1 MNIVFMGTP
10 DFAVPA
16 LEALAADTS
25 GQFTVK
31 LVLTR
36 PDSVSGRGKTRL
48 PSPVRLCAQRHGI
61 EVLTPRS
68 LRASEASAAIHS
80 CEGQQDA
87 VVGGQQQWIAA
98 PAVLARNDRDVSCI
112 VKGVAALRP
121 DFIVV
126 AAYGLILPKELLE
139 LPRFGCI
146 NIHASLLPRWR
157 GAAPIQRA
165 ILAGDQQ
172 AGISIMRME
181 EGLDTGA
188 VCATGRVAT
197 DGKNLEAL
205 SAELALLG
213 SELLLAALP
222 QIASGSAVW
231 QKQDDSQACYAEKI
245 DKGELALSPGLSA
258 EMNLRRVLASSPQAP
273 ARCLIAGRSVT
284 LLDARIVTD
293 PNPDVG
299 AAAAASTV
307 ATAAAAAAAA
317 AASTAA
323 AAASTAATAAAAE
336 DIQHPG
342 HCEPSPDGAAI
353 HPSGSSAPAPA
364 SFSNKRLLLATASGQ
379 LEVLSMKPDGKREM
393 TATAFA
399 SGVPEL
405 GKSAACPASWSAVD
419 AGMA

>member
-16 LEALAADTS
+16 LEALVADTS
-25 GQFTVK
+25 GQFTVN

-68 LRASEASAAIHS
+68 LRASVASEAGVASAT
-80 CEGQQDA
+80 
-87 VVGGQQQWIAA
+87 A
-98 PAVLARNDRDVSCI
+98 PGSPQTSSLPASATCTAGCTVERV
-112 VKGVAALRP
+112 VAARP

-126 AAYGLILPKELLE
+126 AAYSLILPKELLE

-172 AGISIMRME
+172 AGISIMHME

-188 VCATGRVAT
+188 VCATGSVAT

-245 DKGELALSPGLSA
+245 DKGELALSPELSA
-258 EMNLRRVLASSPQAP
+258 ELNLRRVLASSAQAS

-284 LLDARIVTD
+284 LLDACVPTADALGI
-293 PNPDVG
+293 PPAIEPAIKPD
-299 AAAAASTV
+299 ALSASN
-307 ATAAAAAAAA
+307 
-317 AASTAA
+317 
-323 AAASTAATAAAAE
+323 
-336 DIQHPG
+336 
-342 HCEPSPDGAAI
+342 
-353 HPSGSSAPAPA
+353 APA

-379 LEVLSMKPDGKREM
+379 LEVLSLKPDGKREM
-393 TATAFA
+393 TAVAFA

-405 GKSAACPASWSAVD
+405 GKSAARPASWSAVD

>member
-25 GQFTVK
+25 GQFTVN

-68 LRASEASAAIHS
+68 LRASVASEAGVASAT
-80 CEGQQDA
+80 
-87 VVGGQQQWIAA
+87 A
-98 PAVLARNDRDVSCI
+98 PGSPQTSSLPASATCTAGCTVERV
-112 VKGVAALRP
+112 VAARP

-188 VCATGRVAT
+188 VCATGSVAT

-213 SELLLAALP
+213 AELLLSALP

-231 QKQDDSQACYAEKI
+231 QEQDDSQACYAEKI
-245 DKGELALSPGLSA
+245 DKGELALNPELSA
-258 EMNLRRVLASSPQAP
+258 ELNLRRVLASSPQAP

-284 LLDARIVTD
+284 LLDARVVMD
-293 PNPDVG
+293 SNPGVG
-299 AAAAASTV
+299 ATV
-307 ATAAAAAAAA
+307 GSIAT
-317 AASTAA
+317 AASTA
-323 AAASTAATAAAAE
+323 AATAAAAE

-353 HPSGSSAPAPA
+353 HPGGSSATA

-379 LEVLSMKPDGKREM
+379 LEVLSLKPDGKREM
-393 TATAFA
+393 TAAAFA

-405 GKSAACPASWSAVD
+405 GKPAARPASWSAVNTD
-419 AGMA
+419 VA